1 MASTT
6 YIPSP
11 KQPVTSLKLFS
22 NSLPKCRCLINT
34 CLEMKIEN
42 RALGNIILVKH
53 KNDFVSIYMLLFNA
67 TNSVIKSV
75 FYL

>member
-1 MASTT
+1 
-6 YIPSP
+6 
-11 KQPVTSLKLFS
+11 
-22 NSLPKCRCLINT
+22 
-34 CLEMKIEN
+34 MKIEN